1 MAFVLKKTASIK
13 WPVVIKKA
21 SDGGKFKEHKFD
33 AVFKEIGRDKF
44 NKLIDEGDEALTDE
58 ILIGWGNI
66 QDEEG
71 AEIPFNEENK
81 KALLDDFTVMK
92 AVIEAYGKMITG
104 GTEKN

>member
-1 MAFVLKKTASIK
+1 MAFILKKTASIK

-21 SDGGKFKEHKFD
+21 SDGGKFKEHKFE

-71 AEIPFNEENK
+71 AEIPLMRRIK
-81 KALLDDFTVMK
+81 KL
-92 AVIEAYGKMITG
+92 Y
-104 GTEKN
+104 